1 MKKFTFIL
9 AILCM
14 VCLAFVGCKSDS
26 KSYDPTDLSGS
37 KWQGKIE
44 LTDVVASFSDT
55 QCTMTLSGYANG
67 KIIGSYVSNG
77 GAGEVTITSTT
88 GDAKD
93 YVSKGQHIT
102 LEYNLTQR
110 TMTARMYMF
119 GSTQVIDLIR
129 ID

>member
-9 AILCM
+9 AILSM

-26 KSYDPTDLSGS
+26 KSSDPTDLSGT

-44 LTDVVASFSDT
+44 LTNVVASFSDT
-55 QCTMTLSGYANG
+55 QCTMALSGYATG
-67 KIIGSYVSNG
+67 KIIGSYTSNG
-77 GAGEVTITSTT
+77 TTGEVTITSTT

-102 LEYNLTQR
+102 LDYNLTER
-110 TMTARMYMF
+110 VMKARMYMF
-119 GSTQVIDLIR
+119 GSTQTIDLIR